1 MVGVIIQIPLICVET
16 PSRFVSTP
24 GFVEE
29 YSPRTRIFRFRQ
41 PASGVVVFIF
51 DIRTHILP
59 LRTPCINRDG
69 DGHSTTQTLTQPI
82 TT

>member
-29 YSPRTRIFRFRQ
+29 YPPRTHFFRQ
-41 PASGVVVFIF
+41 PASGVVVFY
-51 DIRTHILP
+51 
-59 LRTPCINRDG
+59 LRYPYAHPSTPYTV
-69 DGHSTTQTLTQPI
+69 HQPRR
-82 TT
+82 